1 MKKISPL
8 KYLFTVGF
16 ISMISALLPSCKSV
30 NINSA
35 APDKE
40 LSTAPKIP
48 QVVSVINVPV
58 SIPVSQIQNRINQEV
73 NGVIYKDDQFKN
85 YIKMTITKT
94 GTIVVTADNNLLNFS
109 VPLHINV
116 QAQYQPCSICPT
128 LSKSAEFDIT
138 IKTSSSIS
146 ISPNWQVQTKTSG
159 DYDWGQQKPSL
170 SIGPVNIPLSSVID
184 LALKPQLDKIFA
196 RFDQEIQSRVT
207 IKDYVQKAWV
217 AAQQPF
223 MVDKTYNTS
232 LVISPIG
239 VSASPLL
246 AKSGQINM
254 NIGIKCYISTI
265 SGDAPPH
272 SIVNNTLPNLE
283 AFSSTDNGFS
293 VALNGEVTYAFAS
306 KMLSSQ
312 VGGQTYQLDDNKY
325 AMKVDSISL
334 TGNADYI
341 LIRLD
346 LEGKQLSGNQKTI
359 KGTVYMQ
366 GVPYYDPLDM
376 SIKVRNLDYS
386 VKTKNVL
393 IKSAGWLLKAGLENE
408 IKKHLVYSLK
418 DKLEDTKQALQK
430 SISSNVRINDNA
442 YFKGTVN
449 SIDPQA
455 IYLTPFSMV
464 ATVNAKGSITIVVDK
479 L

>member
-1 MKKISPL
+1 MKKNSAL
-8 KYLFTVGF
+8 KYLLSVGF
-16 ISMISALLPSCKSV
+16 IWVISITLPSCKSV

-40 LSTAPKIP
+40 LSTTPKIP

-58 SIPVSQIQNRINQEV
+58 SIPVSQLQNRINQEV
-73 NGVIYKDDQFKN
+73 NGVIYKDDQFRN

-94 GTIVVTADNNLLNFS
+94 GTITVTGDNNLLNFS
-109 VPLHINV
+109 IPLHINV
-116 QAQYQPCSICPT
+116 QGQYQPCTICPT
-128 LSKSAEFDIT
+128 LNRSADFDLV

-146 ISPNWQVQTKTSG
+146 ISPTWQIQTKTSG

-184 LALKPQLDKIFA
+184 LALKPQMDKIFA
-196 RFDQEIQSRVT
+196 RFDQEIQNRVT

-223 MVDKTYNTS
+223 LIDKTYNTW
-232 LVISPIG
+232 LIINPTG
-239 VSASPLL
+239 LSATALQ
-246 AKSGQINM
+246 AKAGQISM
-254 NIGIKCYISTI
+254 NIGIKCFISTV
-265 SGDAPPH
+265 SGDVPH
-272 SIVNNTLPNLE
+272 PIVNNTLPNLD
-283 AFSSTDNGFS
+283 AYSSPDNGFS
-293 VALNGEVTYAFAS
+293 VALNGEISYAFAS
-306 KMLSSQ
+306 QLLRSQ
-312 VGGQTYQLDDNKY
+312 VQGQTYQLDDNKY
-325 AMKVDSISL
+325 SMKVDSISL
-334 TGNADYI
+334 SGNADYI

-346 LEGKQLSGNQKTI
+346 LEGKQLTGNQKII

-366 GVPYYDPLDM
+366 GVPYYDPQDM
-376 SIKVRNLDYS
+376 SIKVKDLDYN

-393 IKSAGWLLKAGLENE
+393 IKSAGWLLKAGLQNE
-408 IKKHLVYSLK
+408 IKKHLVFSLK

-430 SISSNVRINDNA
+430 SISNNTRINENA
-442 YFKGTVN
+442 YFKGTIN